1 MLKNETM
8 ALLGDEPIIDANKNG
23 KNVPELEKKH
33 SVLLHCNFV
42 HNGYLQNSKL
52 LYTFFSNNAFCRLLP
67 IQPQESIR
75 SITTDSIFDYIEIWF
90 TDLDNSPLQSKCP
103 INNSKMS

>member
-8 ALLGDEPIIDANKNG
+8 ALLGDGPIIDANKNG

-33 SVLLHCNFV
+33 FVLLHCNFV

-52 LYTFFSNNAFCRLLP
+52 LYTFV
-67 IQPQESIR
+67 
-75 SITTDSIFDYIEIWF
+75 
-90 TDLDNSPLQSKCP
+90 
-103 INNSKMS
+103 